1 MSFFAEMLAGAVAG
15 GAGGYIKDREE
26 EDRLAEK
33 MELRRLQQEQAL
45 QLQAQRQQDRI
56 DMFNLSQGAKAS
68 GAGGAGGT
76 KDFNLAALVYDAVQ
90 SGDPKKMAAV
100 EAAAGVIGGDEARQ
114 WARYQLGGGAPQQER
129 MPTEQDV
136 IASMATDG
144 KEYTPE
150 PPKASGS
157 MGQREAAMGLQAFQR
172 GFAIANDPGKYDDF
186 TKGERQAAQND
197 LGVANV
203 IAAGKAGK
211 SAEEVGNAFNRVAN
225 PAPYDMDG
233 SAKTARQDA
242 ATRAT
247 EYKADKAAEKAEQD
261 RISQELRS
269 LQTQITQLSKAPQL
283 EQPEDRAIRLAQLE
297 SLKAEV
303 AALRGSR
310 TAQPAAPVA
319 PAKPTISKDG
329 RTATGTI
336 TRPRDAARAA
346 GY

>member
-1 MSFFAEMLAGAVAG
+1 V
-15 GAGGYIKDREE
+15 
-26 EDRLAEK
+26 
-33 MELRRLQQEQAL
+33 
-45 QLQAQRQQDRI
+45 QL
-56 DMFNLSQGAKAS
+56 
-68 GAGGAGGT
+68 
-76 KDFNLAALVYDAVQ
+76 
-90 SGDPKKMAAV
+90 GDPQKLKAV
-100 EAAAGVIGGDEARQ
+100 EAAVGVAGGDAARQ

-144 KEYTPE
+144 KEYTPQ
-150 PPKASGS
+150 PPRNAT
-157 MGQREAAMGLQAFQR
+157 MGQREAAIGQRDFQR
-172 GFAIANDPGKYDDF
+172 AFALSFDPGKYDDF
-186 TKGERQAAQND
+186 TKGEKQAAQND

-211 SAEEVGNAFNRVAN
+211 SADEVGNAFNRVAN

-233 SAKTARQDA
+233 SAKTKRQEDATA
-242 ATRAT
+242 ATT
-247 EYKADKAAEKAEQD
+247 YKADKTAETAEAN
-261 RISQELRS
+261 RVSSEIRT
-269 LQTQITQLSKAPQL
+269 LQTQITQLSKAPQF

-336 TRPRDAARAA
+336 TRPRDAAKAA

>member
-26 EDRLAEK
+26 EEKLAAQLELKRLQYDQQRAMQEDRQNFQQQLLAERLAGK
-33 MELRRLQQEQAL
+33 
-45 QLQAQRQQDRI
+45 
-56 DMFNLSQGAKAS
+56 NSS
-68 GAGGAGGT
+68 GSGGS
-76 KDFNLAALVYDAVQ
+76 KDFNLIERVYEAAL

-100 EAAAGVIGGDEARQ
+100 EAAAGVSGGDAARQ
-114 WARYQLGGGAPQQER
+114 WARYQLGGGASQQER

-157 MGQREAAMGLQAFQR
+157 MGQREAAIGQREFQR
-172 GFAIANDPGKYDDF
+172 AFAMAFDPGKYDDF
-186 TKGERQAAQND
+186 TKGEKQAAQND

-233 SAKTARQDA
+233 SAKTQRTADA
-242 ATRAT
+242 AKAT
-247 EYKADKAAEKAEQD
+247 EKKAELDADKAEKN
-261 RISQELRS
+261 RISQEIRALERE
-269 LQTQITQLSKAPQL
+269 LSTTYKPELGEADGGAARL
-283 EQPEDRAIRLAQLE
+283 ERRKYLE
-297 SLKAEV
+297 AEI

-319 PAKPTISKDG
+319 PAKPIISKDG

>member
-1 MSFFAEMLAGAVAG
+1 VSG

-33 MELRRLQQEQAL
+33 TELRRLQQEQAL

-56 DMFNLSQGAKAS
+56 DMFNLQQLAKGQGAGGSS
-68 GAGGAGGT
+68 GAGGS
-76 KDFNLAALVYDAVQ
+76 KDFNLTALVYDAVQ
-90 SGDPKKMAAV
+90 SGDPRKMAAV

-114 WARYQLGGGAPQQER
+114 WARYQLGGGAQQQER

-150 PPKASGS
+150 PPPNAS
-157 MGQREAAMGLQAFQR
+157 MGQREAAMGLRAFQR

-186 TKGERQAAQND
+186 TKGEKQAAQND

-233 SAKTARQDA
+233 SAKTARQEYA
-242 ATRAT
+242 AKAT
-247 EYKADKAAEKAEQD
+247 EYKADKTAETAEAN
-261 RISQELRS
+261 RVSAEIRS
-269 LQTQITQLSKAPQL
+269 LQAQITQLAKAPQF
-283 EQPEDRAIRLAQLE
+283 EQPEDRELRLAQLE
-297 SLKAEV
+297 SLKSEIS
-303 AALRGSR
+303 ALRGSR
-310 TAQPAAPVA
+310 TAQPQAPVA
-319 PAKPTISKDG
+319 PSRTTISKDG

-336 TRPRDAARAA
+336 QRPIDAVRAA